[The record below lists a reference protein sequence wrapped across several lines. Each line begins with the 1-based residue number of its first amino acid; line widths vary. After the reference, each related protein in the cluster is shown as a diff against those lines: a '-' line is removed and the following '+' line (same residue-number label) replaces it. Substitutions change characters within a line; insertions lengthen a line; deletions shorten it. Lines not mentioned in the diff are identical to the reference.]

1 MALPANPERVYE
13 ACLVE
18 LHKSMRAASFY
29 ALDHP
34 ALGQSVE
41 RTLRYF
47 QNLLRVTEKIE
58 FTISKAQ
65 IFVNDKP
72 LTGQPQVLSSL
83 SSELFR
89 RRMKKL
95 IFLPGVEAKDVLA
108 FLSAVKIDLDTLAEK
123 GGMESALARFGS
135 RNIFAN
141 EVDFSKLDEVL
152 EEEEEE
158 EEQEEEEEFNLTPEQ
173 KELRELLQQ
182 MLRSDDADFMRLL
195 KEVVDRCAD
204 LAAAGQHAEI
214 GVAVDYLYRF
224 TADNKKSLTTRE
236 FAERAIRAL
245 ATKEV
250 LFVKI
255 DEISRA
261 TEDDR
266 KRLSMLF
273 QYIGKVT
280 VPFLVTALATT
291 EDRVTRRN
299 LSRTIIEF
307 GAKALPRAVE
317 TLNDERW
324 FVKRNIL
331 AIIAEIGT
339 ANEIAPVLAL
349 VSHEDERVARE
360 AVKTL
365 GRLGGEAGLQ
375 AVYEHFLTLA
385 PGAQLQAATLFGN
398 RKWLESHEKL
408 EALAAQKKAPDEVRV
423 AAIDALGRISA
434 PESFTVLAKLYQ
446 RKGFFQL
453 AKRLPLRRAALRALV
468 NYGSDAESLLK
479 KAAAERDEELQSI
492 AAAALERF
500 AGETT
505 GEPHEVG
512 SD

>member
-1 MALPANPERVYE
+1 
-13 ACLVE
+13 
-18 LHKSMRAASFY
+18 MRAASFY

-34 ALGQSVE
+34 ALAQSVD

-58 FTISKAQ
+58 FTISKTQ
-65 IFVNDKP
+65 VFVGDKP
-72 LTGQPQVLSSL
+72 LTGQPQVLTSL
-83 SSELFR
+83 ASELFR

-95 IFLPGVEAKDVLA
+95 IFLPGIEPPDVLA
-108 FLSAVKIDLDTLAEK
+108 FLRAVKMDLDTLAEK

-135 RNIFAN
+135 RCIFAN
-141 EVDFSKLDEVL
+141 EVDFNKLEEVM
-152 EEEEEE
+152 EEEEAEE
-158 EEQEEEEEFNLTPEQ
+158 EEVEFNLTPEQ
-173 KELRELLQQ
+173 KALRDLLQQ
-182 MLRSDDADFMRLL
+182 MLRSDEAEFMRLL

-255 DEISRA
+255 DELSRGSD
-261 TEDDR
+261 EER
-266 KRLSMLF
+266 RRLSMLF
-273 QYIGKVT
+273 QYIGKIT
-280 VPFLVTALATT
+280 VPFLMASLATA
-291 EDRVTRRN
+291 EDRVARRN
-299 LSRTIIEF
+299 LTRTIVEF
-307 GAKALPRAVE
+307 GPKALPRAVE

-339 ANEIAPVLAL
+339 ANEIAPVMAL
-349 VSHEDERVARE
+349 VSNEDERVARE

-365 GRLGGEAGLQ
+365 GRLGGDAGLQ
-375 AVYEHFLTLA
+375 AVHEHFLTLA
-385 PGAQLQAATLFGN
+385 PAAQLQATTLFGS
-398 RKWLESHEKL
+398 RKWLESREKL
-408 EALAAQKKAPDEVRV
+408 EILACSPKSPDEVRV
-423 AAIDALGRISA
+423 ASIDALGRLNA
-434 PESFTVLAKLYQ
+434 PESYPVLAKIFK
-446 RKGFFQL
+446 RKGLFHR

-468 NYGSDAESLLK
+468 NYGSEAERLLT
-479 KAAAERDEELQSI
+479 KAADESDEEIQGI
-492 AAAALERF
+492 ARTALERA
-500 AGETT
+500 AGEAT

>member
-34 ALGQSVE
+34 ALGQSVD

-58 FTISKAQ
+58 FTISKTQ
-65 IFVNDKP
+65 VFVGDKP
-72 LTGQPQVLSSL
+72 LTGQPQVLTSL
-83 SSELFR
+83 AAELFR

-95 IFLPGVEAKDVLA
+95 IFLPGIEPKDVIA
-108 FLSAVKIDLDTLAEK
+108 FLSAVKMDLDTLAEK

-135 RNIFAN
+135 RCIFAN
-141 EVDFSKLDEVL
+141 EVDFNKLEEVAQ

-158 EEQEEEEEFNLTPEQ
+158 EEEVEFNLTPEQ
-173 KELRELLQQ
+173 KALRDLLQQ
-182 MLRSDDADFMRLL
+182 MLRSDEAEFMRLL

-214 GVAVDYLYRF
+214 GVAIDYLYKY
-224 TADNKKSLTTRE
+224 TADNRKSLTTRE

-255 DEISRA
+255 DELSRG
-261 TEDDR
+261 TEEER
-266 KRLSMLF
+266 RRLSLLF
-273 QYIGKVT
+273 QYIGKIT
-280 VPFLVTALATT
+280 VPFLMASLATA
-291 EDRVTRRN
+291 EDRVARRN
-299 LSRTIIEF
+299 LTRTIVDF
-307 GAKALPRAVE
+307 GAKALPRAIE

-324 FVKRNIL
+324 FVKRNVL

-339 ANEIAPVLAL
+339 ANEIAPIMAL
-349 VSHEDERVARE
+349 VAHEDERVARE

-365 GRLGGEAGLQ
+365 GRLGGDAGLQ
-375 AVYEHFLTLA
+375 AVLAHFLTLA
-385 PGAQLQAATLFGN
+385 PAAQLQATTLFGS
-398 RKWLESHEKL
+398 RKWLESREKL
-408 EALAAQKKAPDEVRV
+408 EFVALSKKSPDEVRV
-423 AAIDALGRISA
+423 ASLDALGRLNA
-434 PESFTVLAKLYQ
+434 PESYPVLAKIFR
-446 RKGFFQL
+446 RKGFFQR

-468 NYGSDAESLLK
+468 NYGSEAEPLLK
-479 KAAAERDEELQSI
+479 KAADDSDEEIQSI
-492 AAAALERF
+492 ARAALDRA
-500 AGETT
+500 AGEAT